1 MRSVAGDPVKS
12 LQKNPELLKTD
23 PLLGEMVT
31 RLVAEFHPHKI
42 FLFGSRAMGTAR
54 DNSDYDILVVM
65 PGEIENGRELSLKAR
80 EILDHVNAATDIH
93 FTYKDKFE
101 RRKTVMNTLAEI
113 ATTDGIELYA
123 A

>member
-1 MRSVAGDPVKS
+1 MRLVAGDPMKS
-12 LQKNPELLKTD
+12 LQKNPEFLQMD
-23 PLLGEMVT
+23 SLLGEMVT

-42 FLFGSRAMGTAR
+42 FLFGSRATGTAR
-54 DNSDYDILVVM
+54 EDSDYDILVVM
-65 PGEIENGRELSLKAR
+65 PEEIEDGRKLSMKAR
-80 EILDHVNAATDIH
+80 EALDHVRVAKDIH
-93 FTYKDKFE
+93 FTFKDKFE